1 MILREA
7 EVGATAVMRIPVWI
21 PSSLQAWTKVFR
33 GFMPTFRSP
42 LKAMRIVPKVAAG
55 SGFRGEGGSVRV
67 SIILGEGVAVV
78 VRRERLLDPVRTGG
92 CWSRWVSHT

>member
-21 PSSLQAWTKVFR
+21 PSSLHDWTNAFR

-42 LKAMRIVPKVAAG
+42 LKAMRIVPKVG
-55 SGFRGEGGSVRV
+55 TGCGFRGLGGSVRV
-67 SIILGEGVAVV
+67 SIIFGEGVAVV
-78 VRRERLLDPVRTGG
+78 VRRERLLIPVRRES
-92 CWSRWVSHT
+92 C